1 MARKRVSATVKV
13 WHANGTSA
21 PMQTDDGD
29 MIGDI
34 SSLDITLYGLAWA
47 HGVRIDVDP
56 KSGEI
61 TVSVLPADENSPT
74 LPQLKVLPDLSIT
87 ART

>member
-21 PMQTDDGD
+21 PLQTDNGD

-34 SSLDITLYGLAWA
+34 SSLDITL
-47 HGVRIDVDP
+47 
-56 KSGEI
+56 
-61 TVSVLPADENSPT
+61 
-74 LPQLKVLPDLSIT
+74 
-87 ART
+87 